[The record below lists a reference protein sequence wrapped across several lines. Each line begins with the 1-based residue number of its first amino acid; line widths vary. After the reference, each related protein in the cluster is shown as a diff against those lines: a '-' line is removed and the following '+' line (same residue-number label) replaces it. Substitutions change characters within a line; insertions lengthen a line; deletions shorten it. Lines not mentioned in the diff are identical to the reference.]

1 MVKGISRQ
9 VIVVR
14 PTQND
19 LFDQAI
25 FILRDREVTDAQL
38 IRQANQAAERYVHN
52 SMQEDRLHQR
62 WFQPFLYT
70 GLGAAAT
77 GLFWVLTAFL

>member
-38 IRQANQAAERYVHN
+38 IRQANQAAEHYVHS
-52 SMQEDRLHQR
+52 SMREDRLRRLHPV
-62 WFQPFLYT
+62 FYT

-77 GLFWVLTAFL
+77 GLIWFLTVIL

>member
-14 PTQND
+14 SPEEK

-25 FILRDREVTDAQL
+25 FILRDDVPRDGITDEMLLKEA
-38 IRQANQAAERYVHN
+38 RKAAAIGKAGK
-52 SMQEDRLHQR
+52 
-62 WFQPFLYT
+62 PFPAAVWA
-70 GLGAAAT
+70 GAGAACM
-77 GLFWVLTAFL
+77 GLLWMVCALL